1 MKQTRDSTHITWKA
15 PKIAKEFGMDIR
27 TVGKRLKSAGLN
39 PENTFTTPEVVKA
52 IFGDIDSERLR
63 KTREEADQIMLKNAQ
78 ARGSVIDLA
87 DVEKLWTGIAAAVK
101 QRILNIPVKIES
113 QYRIGMNQSALRKLI
128 ERETDDALNELANCD
143 NLGEPVRTA

>member
-1 MKQTRDSTHITWKA
+1 MKTENSIVWTQSL
-15 PKIAKEFGMDIR
+15 IASEFGMDSR
-27 TVGKRLKSAGLN
+27 TVGKKFNAAGIKTKRDGYRTSEVLKAL
-39 PENTFTTPEVVKA
+39 
-52 IFGDIDSERLR
+52 FGDIDSERLR

-87 DVEKLWTGIAAAVK
+87 DVDKLWTGIASAVK

-113 QYRIGMNQSALRKLI
+113 QYRIGMSQSDLRKLI

-143 NLGEPVRTA
+143 NLGEPSGAA